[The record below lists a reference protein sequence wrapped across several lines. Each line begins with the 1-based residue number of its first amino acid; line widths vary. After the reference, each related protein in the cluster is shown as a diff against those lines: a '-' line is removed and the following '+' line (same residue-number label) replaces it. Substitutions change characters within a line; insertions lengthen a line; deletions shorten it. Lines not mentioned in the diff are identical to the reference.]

1 MSTQF
6 DSSPDLSSEV
16 GAAIVLADGATDAL
30 AAELAATDAGAAE
43 LAEASGAAV
52 PPAPVEHA
60 DAMNALDATSQSARF
75 RSPVTVSSSMVATPR
90 RKAHLYH
97 L

>member
-6 DSSPDLSSEV
+6 ESSPDLRSEV
-16 GAAIVLADGATDAL
+16 GAAIALADGATDAL
-30 AAELAATDAGAAE
+30 AAALAGADGGAAE
-43 LAEASGAAV
+43 LAEAGGAEV
-52 PPAPVEHA
+52 PAAPLEHA
-60 DAMNALDATSQSARF
+60 DKINALDATSQSRRF